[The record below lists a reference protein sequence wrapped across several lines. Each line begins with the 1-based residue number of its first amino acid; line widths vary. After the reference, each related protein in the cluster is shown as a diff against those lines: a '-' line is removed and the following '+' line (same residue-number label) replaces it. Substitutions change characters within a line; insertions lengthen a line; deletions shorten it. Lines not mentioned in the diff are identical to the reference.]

1 MSKFKT
7 FFIPSVSQLSFPN
20 QMHPDF
26 FSYGTVTIYLIYFT
40 KQLLQIFNIQH
51 LVFDSFIIG
60 RFYSALFSTLTILLA
75 YKTTSIF
82 LKKPWA
88 LAAASLVALS
98 PGLIQQA
105 HFATPESN
113 LTFFLFGSLLFL
125 LYFLQVGKVS
135 HLLLSSVFLGLAL
148 GVKISSLVFLVP
160 LITGVTLHS
169 FKKPLR
175 LVSLGSVSLI
185 LVIITFA
192 IVAPYTFLDFPAF
205 RSNLEYEGSLAIGRI
220 PVFYTRQFIDTIP
233 VLFQLEKILP
243 YALGPVLL
251 LTGIIGFFT
260 CLFSFLKKQKSEL
273 LLFLVA
279 FLSLFIPNAF

>member
-7 FFIPSVSQLSFPN
+7 FFILFAIIFIGGFLRFYKLDWGEGLFTHPDEYHIVASVSQLSFPN

-192 IVAPYTFLDFPAF
+192 IVAPYTFLDFP
-205 RSNLEYEGSLAIGRI
+205 
-220 PVFYTRQFIDTIP
+220 
-233 VLFQLEKILP
+233 
-243 YALGPVLL
+243 
-251 LTGIIGFFT
+251 
-260 CLFSFLKKQKSEL
+260 
-273 LLFLVA
+273 
-279 FLSLFIPNAF
+279 